1 MSRTPDLA
9 IHNFQL
15 RQFKAVRESGMVRFT
30 PLTVFIGN
38 NGSGKS
44 SLIEGLQTLKNIV
57 VGGLDSAMRP
67 WRGFEHI
74 WHKGSQHKLQAHG
87 SRPQAFT
94 NPMRF
99 TIRGGLGSKKT
110 VLDVKV
116 NLRNNANDLAITA
129 ETITSPLFGRFERSE
144 NGQVKPLLPGAALA
158 LSDGESLLS
167 RVPDIARQIADW
179 QFVLLDPALMGKPV
193 AQSRT
198 RGRVRLAEDGANI
211 AEYLLDIYTRDPV
224 AFEGIIEA
232 LQYVL
237 PYAADLQPVITSELE
252 RAVYLNL
259 TENEFKVPGW
269 LFSTGTLRVL
279 GILALLRDPEPPALL
294 VIEEIENGLDPRT
307 VRFIIDEIRSAL
319 LLGQTQ
325 VIITTHSPY
334 LLDLLD
340 LSHIVVVERGAAGP
354 VFRRPATEE
363 NLQYWA
369 DEFAPGQLYTM
380 GRLNN
385 APSEQAIDDS
395 PEIAY

>member
-1 MSRTPDLA
+1 MSKSRTPDLA

-15 RQFKAVRESGMVRFT
+15 RQFKAVRDSGMVRFT

-57 VGGLDSAMRP
+57 TSGLDSAMRP

-74 WHKGSQHKLQAHG
+74 WHKGSKHLLQATG
-87 SRPQAFT
+87 TRPQAFT

-110 VLDVKV
+110 ILDVKV
-116 NLRNNANDLAITA
+116 NLRNNSNDLAITA
-129 ETITSPLFGRFERSE
+129 ERISSQFGNYQRTED
-144 NGQVKPLLPGAALA
+144 GQVKPQLPGPALA
-158 LSDGESLLS
+158 LTDGESLLG
-167 RVPDIARQIADW
+167 RVPDIARQVADW

-193 AQSRT
+193 AQGRT
-198 RGRVRLAEDGANI
+198 RGRVRLTEDGANI
-211 AEYLLDIYTRDPV
+211 AEYLLDIYNRDQV

-237 PYAADLQPVITSELE
+237 PYAGDLQPAITSELE

-259 TENEFKVPGW
+259 TEEEFKVPGW

-307 VRFIIDEIRSAL
+307 LRFIVEEIRSTL
-319 LLGQTQ
+319 LLGKTQ
-325 VIITTHSPY
+325 VIVTTHSPY
-334 LLDLLD
+334 LLDMLD
-340 LSHIVVVERGAAGP
+340 ISQLVLVERGEAGP
-354 VFRRPATEE
+354 TFSRPGDEQS
-363 NLQYWA
+363 LQQWA
-369 DEFAPGQLYTM
+369 DSFAPGQLYTM
-380 GRLNN
+380 GRLH
-385 APSEQAIDDS
+385 S
-395 PEIAY
+395 